1 MKFKVFA
8 LDFDSS
14 NADDVAFVN
23 KTIKD
28 LFSSSETDDCTVTE
42 VTASATVEKPADAPK
57 TTRAPRKPKVVQEQP
72 VEVTQTV
79 EDAQPVEVTQTV
91 EDAQPVD
98 DLPFSEETKEP
109 TSKEMQDLVIG
120 LIKAGTLTRE
130 DVQNIFQEFGGT
142 SLSKIPSS
150 KFVLLKQRLTTYNG

>member
-42 VTASATVEKPADAPK
+42 ATASVTVEKPADAPK
-57 TTRAPRKPKVVQEQP
+57 TTRAPRKPKAVQETQP
-72 VEVTQTV
+72 TVVEIPQT
-79 EDAQPVEVTQTV
+79 EPEETN
-91 EDAQPVD
+91 
-98 DLPFSEETKEP
+98 DLPFSEETEEP
-109 TSKEMQDLVIG
+109 TAKEMQDLVIG

-130 DVQNIFQEFGGT
+130 DVQSIFQEFGGT
-142 SLSKIPSS
+142 SLSKIPTT
-150 KFVLLKQRLTTYNG
+150 KFVLLKQRLTTYHD

>member
-42 VTASATVEKPADAPK
+42 ATASVTVEKPADAPK
-57 TTRAPRKPKVVQEQP
+57 TTCAPRKQKTQP
-72 VEVTQTV
+72 VV
-79 EDAQPVEVTQTV
+79 ENPQPEETN
-91 EDAQPVD
+91 
-98 DLPFSEETKEP
+98 DLPFSEETEEP
-109 TSKEMQDLVIG
+109 TAKEMQDLVIG

-142 SLSKIPSS
+142 SLSKIPAT
-150 KFVLLKQRLTTYNG
+150 KFVLLKQRLTTYHG

>member
-42 VTASATVEKPADAPK
+42 ATASVTVEKPADAPK
-57 TTRAPRKPKVVQEQP
+57 TTRAPRKPEAVQETQP
-72 VEVTQTV
+72 TVVEISQT
-79 EDAQPVEVTQTV
+79 E
-91 EDAQPVD
+91 
-98 DLPFSEETKEP
+98 EP
-109 TSKEMQDLVIG
+109 TAKEMQDLVIR

-142 SLSKIPSS
+142 SLSKIPAT
-150 KFVLLKQRLTTYNG
+150 KFVLLKQRLTTYHG

>member
-42 VTASATVEKPADAPK
+42 ATASVTVEKPADAPK
-57 TTRAPRKPKVVQEQP
+57 TTCAPRKQNTKPVVENPQP
-72 VEVTQTV
+72 EETN
-79 EDAQPVEVTQTV
+79 
-91 EDAQPVD
+91 
-98 DLPFSEETKEP
+98 DLPFSEETEEP
-109 TSKEMQDLVIG
+109 TAKEMQDLVIG

-142 SLSKIPSS
+142 SLSKIPAT
-150 KFVLLKQRLTTYNG
+150 KFVLLKQRLTTYHG

>member
-42 VTASATVEKPADAPK
+42 ATASVAVEKPADAPK
-57 TTRAPRKPKVVQEQP
+57 TTRAPRKQKTQP
-72 VEVTQTV
+72 VV
-79 EDAQPVEVTQTV
+79 ENPQPEETN
-91 EDAQPVD
+91 
-98 DLPFSEETKEP
+98 DLPFSEETEEP
-109 TSKEMQDLVIG
+109 TAKEMQDLVIG

-142 SLSKIPSS
+142 SLSKIPAT
-150 KFVLLKQRLTTYNG
+150 KFVLLKQRLTTYHG

>member
-23 KTIKD
+23 KTIKN

-42 VTASATVEKPADAPK
+42 VTASATVEKPADSPK
-57 TTRAPRKPKVVQEQP
+57 MTRAPRKPKVMQE
-72 VEVTQTV
+72 
-79 EDAQPVEVTQTV
+79 
-91 EDAQPVD
+91 QPVD
-98 DLPFSEETKEP
+98 DLPFSEETEEP
-109 TSKEMQDLVIG
+109 TAKEMQDLVIG

-142 SLSKIPSS
+142 SLSKIPSA
-150 KFVLLKQRLTTYNG
+150 KFVLLKQRLTTYHG

>member
-42 VTASATVEKPADAPK
+42 VTASETVEKPADAPK

-79 EDAQPVEVTQTV
+79 EDE
-91 EDAQPVD
+91 QPVD
-98 DLPFSEETKEP
+98 DLPFSEETEEP
-109 TSKEMQDLVIG
+109 TAKEMQDLVIG

-142 SLSKIPSS
+142 SLSKIPAT
-150 KFVLLKQRLTTYNG
+150 KFVLLKQRLTTYHG

>member
-42 VTASATVEKPADAPK
+42 VTASATVEKPVDAPK
-57 TTRAPRKPKVVQEQP
+57 TTRAPQKPKVAQEQP
-72 VEVTQTV
+72 VE
-79 EDAQPVEVTQTV
+79 
-91 EDAQPVD
+91 QPVD

-142 SLSKIPSS
+142 SLSKIPSA

>member
-42 VTASATVEKPADAPK
+42 ATASVTVEKPADAPK
-57 TTRAPRKPKVVQEQP
+57 TTHAPRKQKTQP
-72 VEVTQTV
+72 VV
-79 EDAQPVEVTQTV
+79 ENPQPEETN
-91 EDAQPVD
+91 
-98 DLPFSEETKEP
+98 DLPFSEETEEP
-109 TSKEMQDLVIG
+109 TAKEMQDLVIG

-142 SLSKIPSS
+142 SLSKIPAT
-150 KFVLLKQRLTTYNG
+150 KFVLLKQRLNTYHG

>member
-8 LDFDSS
+8 LDFNSS

-42 VTASATVEKPADAPK
+42 ATASATVEKPEDAPK
-57 TTRAPRKPKVVQEQP
+57 TTRAPRKPKAEQGTKPPVVENTAP
-72 VEVTQTV
+72 EPEETN
-79 EDAQPVEVTQTV
+79 
-91 EDAQPVD
+91 
-98 DLPFSEETKEP
+98 DLPFSEETEEP
-109 TSKEMQDLVIG
+109 TPKEMQDLVIG

-150 KFVLLKQRLTTYNG
+150 KFDLLKQRLTTYNE

>member
-42 VTASATVEKPADAPK
+42 ATASVTVEKPADAPK
-57 TTRAPRKPKVVQEQP
+57 TTRAPRKQKTQP
-72 VEVTQTV
+72 VV
-79 EDAQPVEVTQTV
+79 ENPQPEETN
-91 EDAQPVD
+91 
-98 DLPFSEETKEP
+98 DLPFSEETEEP
-109 TSKEMQDLVIG
+109 TAKEMQDLVIG

-142 SLSKIPSS
+142 SLSKIPAT
-150 KFVLLKQRLTTYNG
+150 KFVLLKQRLTTYHG

>member
-42 VTASATVEKPADAPK
+42 ATASVTVEKPADEPKITCAPQ
-57 TTRAPRKPKVVQEQP
+57 KPKAMQETQPPVVESSQP
-72 VEVTQTV
+72 KPEETN
-79 EDAQPVEVTQTV
+79 
-91 EDAQPVD
+91 
-98 DLPFSEETKEP
+98 DLPFSEETEEP
-109 TSKEMQDLVIG
+109 TVKEMQDLVIG
-120 LIKAGTLTRE
+120 LIKAGTLTRD

-142 SLSKIPSS
+142 SLSKIPAT
-150 KFVLLKQRLTTYNG
+150 KFVLLKQRLTTYHG

>member
-79 EDAQPVEVTQTV
+79 EDAQPV
-91 EDAQPVD
+91 D

>member
-42 VTASATVEKPADAPK
+42 ATASVTVEKPADAPK
-57 TTRAPRKPKVVQEQP
+57 TTRAPRKPKVMQEQP
-72 VEVTQTV
+72 VEATQTV
-79 EDAQPVEVTQTV
+79 ETE
-91 EDAQPVD
+91 QPVD
-98 DLPFSEETKEP
+98 DLPFSEETEEP
-109 TSKEMQDLVIG
+109 TAKEMQDLVIG

-130 DVQNIFQEFGGT
+130 DVQSIFQEFGGT
-142 SLSKIPSS
+142 SLSKIPSA